1 MRLAALLREYRIARI
16 SMSFVVRPYQLGWNL
31 NLRVT
36 YHDKQRHQWTLH
48 SNASELET
56 KLADLRIAERE
67 LLASRKFPVRKDAK
81 LRRGQSQNASR
92 RQATS
97 APLNDGTADD
107 PGGRTLEELIG
118 LLLLRIMRDSQP

>member
-1 MRLAALLREYRIARI
+1 
-16 SMSFVVRPYQLGWNL
+16 MSFVVRPYQLGWNL
-31 NLRVT
+31 NFPVT

-56 KLADLRIAERE
+56 KLADLRIASASSW
-67 LLASRKFPVRKDAK
+67 LLEKFPVPEDAK

-118 LLLLRIMRDSQP
+118 LLLLPIVRDSKP